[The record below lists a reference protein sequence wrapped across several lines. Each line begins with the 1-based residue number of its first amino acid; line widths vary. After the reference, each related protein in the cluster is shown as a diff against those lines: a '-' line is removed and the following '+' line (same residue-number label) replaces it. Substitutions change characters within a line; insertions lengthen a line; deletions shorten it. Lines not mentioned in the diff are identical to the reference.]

1 MQEENNF
8 IKVNL
13 ISKLILPLTFSLFT
27 INSKAQDFLPGEF
40 RNYSDKKVMTNYG
53 FVTISDS
60 SFMNLFGYDI
70 NDDGIYDVI
79 ELYPVKVEGD
89 SLIPSEYSVAYSLFF
104 NKGEEPKIFYDPN
117 MDGWTGDEEIFDK
130 KKKIDYSILN
140 L

>member
-1 MQEENNF
+1 LQEENNF

-40 RNYSDKKVMTNYG
+40 RNYSDKKIMTNYG

-70 NDDGIYDVI
+70 YDDGIYDVI

-89 SLIPSEYSVAYSLFF
+89 SLIPSEYPVAYSLFF
-104 NKGEEPKIFYDPN
+104 NKGEKPKVFYDSK